1 MIYKTLRKNRAVRKR
16 KKSVF
21 RGLTIESQDKIS
33 CEAMIKRIRLNS
45 FC

>member
-16 KKSVF
+16 KKSVS
-21 RGLTIESQDKIS
+21 RGLTIESQDKIW
-33 CEAMIKRIRLNS
+33 CEEMINRIRINS